1 MKGPTHANHCA
12 TYSRQLQEDRR
23 GVQGVAAFREL
34 LGLTARELSTVV
46 GLSEPSI
53 SRLKRSEGSGPLTG
67 KSYELALLF
76 IRLYRSLDAIVGG
89 DDAVARQWMRT
100 DNTMLGGKP
109 LNRIKTIDGL
119 AHVLAYLDA
128 RRAPI

>member
-1 MKGPTHANHCA
+1 MRTTAQPIAEPPGKTAVVSKA
-12 TYSRQLQEDRR
+12 LLRSS
-23 GVQGVAAFREL
+23 EL
-34 LGLTARELSTVV
+34 LGLTAKELSTIV

-53 SRLKRSEGSGPLTG
+53 SRLKRSVTAVHLPARATNSHCFSSAST
-67 KSYELALLF
+67 A
-76 IRLYRSLDAIVGG
+76 RSMQLSAVMML
-89 DDAVARQWMRT
+89 VARQWIRT

>member
-1 MKGPTHANHCA
+1 MLTVQPVNETP
-12 TYSRQLQEDRR
+12 DRTTVVSKALLR
-23 GVQGVAAFREL
+23 SAEL
-34 LGLTARELSTVV
+34 LGLTARELASIV
-46 GLSEPSI
+46 GLSEPSM
-53 SRLKRSEGSGPLTG
+53 SRLKRRLDGAPLTG

-89 DDAVARQWMRT
+89 DEAVARAWIRAE
-100 DNTMLGGKP
+100 NTALGGRP
-109 LNRIKTIDGL
+109 LDRIKTIDGL

>member
-1 MKGPTHANHCA
+1 MPA
-12 TYSRQLQEDRR
+12 T
-23 GVQGVAAFREL
+23 VQQIAVPPGKTAVVSKALLRASEL
-34 LGLTARELSTVV
+34 LGLTAKELSTIV

-53 SRLKRSEGSGPLTG
+53 SRLKRNQEGGPLTG

-89 DDAVARQWMRT
+89 DDAVARQWLRT

>member
-1 MKGPTHANHCA
+1 MGIAAQPL
-12 TYSRQLQEDRR
+12 SEIPDRTAVVSKALLR
-23 GVQGVAAFREL
+23 SSEL
-34 LGLTARELSTVV
+34 LGLTAKELAHIV

-53 SRLKRSEGSGPLTG
+53 SRLKRSLDGAPLTG

-89 DDAVARQWMRT
+89 DDAVARSWMRT
-100 DNTMLGGKP
+100 DNTILGGKP

-119 AHVLAYLDA
+119 THVLAYLDA

>member
-1 MKGPTHANHCA
+1 MPTSARPA
-12 TYSRQLQEDRR
+12 TTLPSKTAVVSKALLRSS
-23 GVQGVAAFREL
+23 EL
-34 LGLTARELSTVV
+34 LGLTAKELSTIV

-53 SRLKRSEGSGPLTG
+53 SRLKRSESGGPLTG

-89 DDAVARQWMRT
+89 DDTVARQWIRT

>member
-1 MKGPTHANHCA
+1 MRTTAQHIEA
-12 TYSRQLQEDRR
+12 TPSKTAVVSKALLRS
-23 GVQGVAAFREL
+23 AEL

-53 SRLKRSEGSGPLTG
+53 SRLKRSESSGGPLTG

-89 DDAVARQWMRT
+89 DDSVARQWMRT

>member
-1 MKGPTHANHCA
+1 MRTTAQHI
-12 TYSRQLQEDRR
+12 EDTPSKTAVVSKALLRS
-23 GVQGVAAFREL
+23 AEL

-53 SRLKRSEGSGPLTG
+53 SRLKRSEGSGGPLTG

-89 DDAVARQWMRT
+89 DDSVARQWMRT

>member
-1 MKGPTHANHCA
+1 MGTAAQPLSETP
-12 TYSRQLQEDRR
+12 DRTAVVSKALLR
-23 GVQGVAAFREL
+23 SSEL
-34 LGLTARELSTVV
+34 LGLTARELAHIV

-53 SRLKRSEGSGPLTG
+53 SRLKRSLDGAPLTG

-89 DDAVARQWMRT
+89 DDAVARTWMRT
-100 DNTMLGGKP
+100 DNSVLGGKP
-109 LNRIKTIDGL
+109 LHRIKTIDGL
-119 AHVLAYLDA
+119 THVLAYLDA

>member
-1 MKGPTHANHCA
+1 MRTNAQHKTETPSKTTVVSKALLRSA
-12 TYSRQLQEDRR
+12 
-23 GVQGVAAFREL
+23 EL
-34 LGLTARELSTVV
+34 LGLTAKELSNIV
-46 GLSEPSI
+46 GLSEPSL
-53 SRLKRSEGSGPLTG
+53 SRLKRNLDGSPLTG

-89 DDAVARQWMRT
+89 DDATARQWIRT

-119 AHVLAYLDA
+119 THVLAYLDA

>member
-1 MKGPTHANHCA
+1 MRTTAQPIIDTPSKTAVVSKA
-12 TYSRQLQEDRR
+12 LLRS
-23 GVQGVAAFREL
+23 AEL

-53 SRLKRSEGSGPLTG
+53 SRLKRNEGVAGPLTG

-89 DDAVARQWMRT
+89 DDGVARQWMRT